1 MIKKNRTWLIAIYAI
16 VAVLVVL
23 IIVSCF
29 IPVNKKPEIQ
39 DPTSYYLKIDGVAE
53 YPLLADK
60 NNNKKRY
67 DEINK
72 IFNSSFSES
81 FIVSL
86 FSGRIGYN
94 NRIES
99 SSRPSETG
107 YILHLYYEGKEP
119 QKIMRNGEIYT
130 QSSWSTDAIYYDEI
144 IVQVTEGE
152 GMTTHYFYYSC
163 DPALN
168 DKWGTDSSSF
178 RYYRQSFVAN
188 FDALYDYLTEI
199 QV

>member
-29 IPVNKKPEIQ
+29 IPVNKKPEIE
-39 DPTSYYLKIDGVAE
+39 DPYGYGFRVGDTAE
-53 YPLLADK
+53 YPLLADIE
-60 NNNKKRY
+60 NNKEKY

-72 IFNSSFSES
+72 VFNDSFSES

-99 SSRPSETG
+99 SSSPSTSG
-107 YILHLYYEGKEP
+107 YTLYLDYATP
-119 QKIMRNGEIYT
+119 QTIMRNGEIYT
-130 QSSWSTDAIYYDEI
+130 QSSYSTDPIYFDRI

-163 DPALN
+163 DPDLN
-168 DKWGTDSSSF
+168 DNWGTDSSSF

-188 FDALYDYLTEI
+188 FDALYDYLTET
-199 QV
+199 QA

>member
-1 MIKKNRTWLIAIYAI
+1 MIKKNRTWLIAIYAV

-23 IIVSCF
+23 IIVSFF

-39 DPTSYYLKIDGVAE
+39 DPYSYELRIDGSLAE

-60 NNNKKRY
+60 DNNKEKY

-72 IFNSSFSES
+72 VFNDSFSES

-99 SSRPSETG
+99 SSRPSTSG
-107 YILHLYYEGKEP
+107 YTLYLDYATP
-119 QKIMRNGEIYT
+119 QTIMRNGEIYT
-130 QSSWSTDAIYYDEI
+130 QSSYSTDPIYFDRI

-163 DPALN
+163 DPDLN
-168 DKWGTDSSSF
+168 DNWGTDSSSF

-188 FDALYDYLTEI
+188 FDALYDYLTET
-199 QV
+199 QA

>member
-1 MIKKNRTWLIAIYAI
+1 MTKKNRTWLIAVYAI

-29 IPVNKKPEIQ
+29 VPVNKKPEIQ
-39 DPTSYYLKIDGVAE
+39 DPYSYELRIDGALAE

-60 NNNKKRY
+60 ENNKEKY
-67 DEINK
+67 DEINQV
-72 IFNSSFSES
+72 FNDSFSES

-99 SSRPSETG
+99 SSSPSTSG
-107 YILHLYYEGKEP
+107 YTLYLDYATP
-119 QKIMRNGEIYT
+119 QTIMRNGEIYT
-130 QSSWSTDAIYYDEI
+130 QSSYSTDPIYFDRI
-144 IVQVTEGE
+144 IVQVNESE

-163 DPALN
+163 DPELN
-168 DKWGTDSSSF
+168 DNWGTDSSSF
-178 RYYRQSFVAN
+178 KYFRQSFVAN
-188 FDALYDYLTEI
+188 FDALYDYLTET
-199 QV
+199 QA

>member
-39 DPTSYYLKIDGVAE
+39 DPYSYAFRVGSLAE
-53 YPLLADK
+53 YHLADK
-60 NNNKKRY
+60 ENNKEKY

-72 IFNSSFSES
+72 VFNDSFSES

-99 SSRPSETG
+99 SSSPSTSG
-107 YILHLYYEGKEP
+107 YTLYLDYATP
-119 QKIMRNGEIYT
+119 QTIMRNGEIYT
-130 QSSWSTDAIYYDEI
+130 QSSYSTDPIYFDRI

-152 GMTTHYFYYSC
+152 GMTTHYFYYVC
-163 DPALN
+163 DPVFN
-168 DKWGTDSSSF
+168 DNWGTDSSSF

-199 QV
+199 QA

>member
-1 MIKKNRTWLIAIYAI
+1 MIKKNRTWLIAIYAV

-23 IIVSCF
+23 IIVSYF

-39 DPTSYYLKIDGVAE
+39 DPYSYELRIDGSLAE

-60 NNNKKRY
+60 DNNKEKY

-72 IFNSSFSES
+72 VFNDSFSES

-94 NRIES
+94 NRIGS
-99 SSRPSETG
+99 SSRPSTSG
-107 YILHLYYEGKEP
+107 YTLYLDYATP
-119 QKIMRNGEIYT
+119 QTIMRNGEIYT
-130 QSSWSTDAIYYDEI
+130 QSSYSTDPIYFDRI

-163 DPALN
+163 DPDLN
-168 DKWGTDSSSF
+168 DNWGTDSSSF

-188 FDALYDYLTEI
+188 FDALYDYLTET
-199 QV
+199 QA